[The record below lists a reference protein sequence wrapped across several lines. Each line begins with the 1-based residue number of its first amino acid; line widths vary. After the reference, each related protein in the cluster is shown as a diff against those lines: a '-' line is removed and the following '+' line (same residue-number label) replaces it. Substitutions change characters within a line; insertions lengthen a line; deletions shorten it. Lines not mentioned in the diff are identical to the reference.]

1 MIEFQKSKSC
11 EDYLKIV
18 YRAGMLAKVR
28 NESFNINREIFHI
41 YDLRLF
47 AKQDQLISVE
57 NL

>member
-18 YRAGMLAKVR
+18 YRAGMLSKVR
-28 NESFNINREIFHI
+28 NETFNMNREIFHI

-47 AKQDQLISVE
+47 AKEDQQISVE
-57 NL
+57 NQ